1 MAARL
6 ITPISLDAFLGLIPY
21 DPYLN
26 PPWQGC
32 RPLRLA
38 DVTACDQP
46 NPGRRDWASGSE
58 SAATHTA
65 RVAWLTR
72 HWPNDG
78 TDPIEVEV
86 FNGVTVNDG
95 WHRIAAAIARG
106 DRTLHVEVSG
116 LLSEATECGF
126 PICDPMED

>member
-1 MAARL
+1 MPTRL
-6 ITPISLDAFLGLIPY
+6 VVPIDLDAFLDLIPF

-32 RPLRLA
+32 NPLTLA
-38 DVTACDQP
+38 DVTACRRP
-46 NPGRRDWASGSE
+46 NPGRRDWASDSE
-58 SAATHTA
+58 PTTTHAA
-65 RVAWLTR
+65 RVAWLAR

-86 FNGVTVNDG
+86 FGGVTVNDG

-106 DRTLHVEVSG
+106 DHSIHVEVSG
-116 LLSEATECGF
+116 VLDEAAAYGF
-126 PICDPMED
+126 PICDLMEA